1 MKKIIYPYIKAL
13 LLLSPIFLVFCST
26 NKDAFLNRTYHG
38 MTAKYNGYFN
48 ANELLTMGINSYEKN
63 RSEDFYDWLSIQPIP
78 SEEESKSMHAAID
91 TAVVKCTKVIRNHS
105 MPSADSPKEA
115 EYNPWIDENW
125 LTIGKAYYYRRDF
138 EKALKNFQFVKRFF
152 QKDPSKY
159 LSELWIAKIY
169 IEENR
174 LTEAL
179 TILDEL
185 QDEALQQ
192 KKKSFFQKFSKTKV
206 KDKNADDF
214 KPEMNDEIQFEI
226 YKTRAD
232 LFMRKKQAQEALFP
246 LTMAVNTC
254 RTKREKS
261 RLSFILGQL
270 YLSTNRVDS
279 ALISFK
285 HAISPAATYD
295 VSFNAKLTCAVLGT
309 SERDVKMLERMLRD
323 EKNAGYKD
331 QIYFAKAQL
340 EYSRGNT
347 SMAKVYYTRAAF
359 YSTKNKRQK
368 ALSYEKLGDLAYT
381 EKSYLSAQKYYD
393 SCATNMPEGY
403 PNGEFIRTKASKLS
417 NLVSAMEIAIHED
430 SVQRI
435 AKMDNKAQ
443 TTFIKEVIKQLK
455 EEAQQR
461 KELEAAKLRALQEQ
475 AQGGSQSGAGDKWVF
490 NNPKLKQEGYDE
502 FRKQWGDRVNDDD
515 WRRSSKFSMATDP
528 FAVDP
533 TGDSTAAIQTAS
545 ATDDTLD
552 VETMRNRLPLSDS
565 AYTASVL
572 REIDARYTAGSLYKD
587 LLEEPSLASEQFER
601 ILSEETRNITDLSA
615 AYQLYKIN
623 ESSGKETP
631 YKTHILLHYPKSDA
645 ANYLLDPAFFE
656 KLKENRVIAEKE
668 YLTVLHEY
676 EMLNYKL
683 AFDLTDKV
691 VQADKSNAYRAEYLL
706 LNVLAKGQLTSDKSS
721 LIPMLTNIIEEKPGT
736 PQAIRA
742 KELLSILEKGVSVFE
757 PYVAKSNGIFVYND
771 SVTQFIMVLLDEE
784 EDFDELKA
792 SVSDFTSKSFKK
804 NKLKVTSAL
813 STKETKMVLVADFKS
828 STLAMDYLNLYKA
841 SIDILGDFQN
851 NKISIISQ
859 ENLKKLIESDNF
871 DGYKTFYDLNY

>member
-1 MKKIIYPYIKAL
+1 MKKTIYPYIKAV
-13 LLLSPIFLVFCST
+13 LLLSPIVLVFCTT

-48 ANELLTMGINSYEKN
+48 ANELLTLGINSYEKN
-63 RSEDFYDWLSIQPIP
+63 RKEDFYDWLSIQPIP
-78 SEEESKSMHAAID
+78 SEEESKLMYSAID
-91 TAVVKCTKVIRNHS
+91 TAIVKCTKVIRNHS

-185 QDEALQQ
+185 QEVALLQ
-192 KKKSFFQKFSKTKV
+192 KKKSIFQKLIKTKA
-206 KDKNADDF
+206 KDKNDDDYR
-214 KPEMNDEIQFEI
+214 PEMNELIQFEI

-246 LTMAVNTC
+246 LTMAVNMC
-254 RTKREKS
+254 KTKREKS

-270 YLSTNRVDS
+270 YLSSNRVDS

-285 HAISPAATYD
+285 RAISPSTTYD
-295 VSFNAKLTCAVLGT
+295 ISFNAKLSCAVLGT
-309 SERDVKMLERMLRD
+309 EERDVKMLERMLRD

-340 EYSRGNT
+340 EHSRSNIA
-347 SMAKVYYTRAAF
+347 MAKVYYTRAAF

-368 ALSYEKLGDLAYT
+368 ALAYEKLGDLAYT

-403 PNGEFIRTKASKLS
+403 PNGDIIRTKASKLA
-417 NLVSAMEIAIHED
+417 NLVSAMEIAMHED

-435 AKMDNKAQ
+435 AKMDHKTQ
-443 TTFIKEVIKQLK
+443 TAFIKDVIKQIK
-455 EEAQQR
+455 EDAQRR

-475 AQGGSQSGAGDKWVF
+475 AQTGSKLGAGDKWIF

-502 FRKQWGDRVNDDD
+502 FRKQWGDRINEDD
-515 WRRSSKFSMATDP
+515 WRRSTKLNMALEP
-528 FAVDP
+528 FGNNLD
-533 TGDSTAAIQTAS
+533 GDSIASIQTLS
-545 ATDDTLD
+545 EKEDTLD
-552 VETMRNRLPLSDS
+552 LETMRNRLPLTDS
-565 AYTASVL
+565 SYSASVI
-572 REIDARYTAGSLYKD
+572 REIEARYTAGSLYKD
-587 LLEEPSLASEQFER
+587 LLEEPLLASEQFEL
-601 ILSEETRNITDLSA
+601 ILLEETRNVTDLSA

-623 ESSGKETP
+623 ESSGKEKP

-645 ANYLLDPAFFE
+645 ANYLQDPAFFE
-656 KLKENRVIAEKE
+656 KLKENRVKAEKD
-668 YLTVLHEY
+668 YLIALHEY
-676 EMLNYKL
+676 EMLNFQG
-683 AFDLTDKV
+683 AFDLTENV
-691 VQADKSNAYRAEYLL
+691 VQTDKSNAFRAEYLL
-706 LNVLAKGQLTSDKSS
+706 LNALAKGQLTTNKND
-721 LIPMLTNIIEEKPGT
+721 LIPILKNIVEEKPGT

-742 KELLSILEKGVSVFE
+742 KELLTILEKGVSVFQ

-771 SVTQFIMVLLDEE
+771 SVPQFIMVLLDDE
-784 EDFDELKA
+784 EDFDDLKA
-792 SVSDFTSKSFKK
+792 TVSDFTSKSYKK

-828 STLAMDYLNLYKA
+828 SALAMDYINLYKA
-841 SIDILGDFQN
+841 SIDVLGEFQN
-851 NKISIISQ
+851 NKILIISQ

-871 DGYKTFYDLNY
+871 EGYKTFYDLNY